1 MKSTHV
7 EVGKIIVRQM
17 EVAANENQM
26 GISVLSD
33 DTDIFVLLL
42 YEFLAQKLKLPLITE
57 PPKTVPKLASLSP
70 TAEALTEKIERAHY
84 HACVWKH
91 AQDSNLPGMSLSNFG
106 WLFKEAYQSLS
117 PVTVPC
123 GISLGSMAA
132 IFYNESIQ
140 NLNFYTS

>member
-1 MKSTHV
+1 MPQLKLLASEKDIPVELFKETVIQRTTMKSTHV

-70 TAEALTEKIERAHY
+70 TSEALTEKIERAHY

-91 AQDSNLPGMSLSNFG
+91 ASSNGRHYGLKM
-106 WLFKEAYQSLS
+106 FKPEK
-117 PVTVPC
+117 
-123 GISLGSMAA
+123 
-132 IFYNESIQ
+132 
-140 NLNFYTS
+140 NLEFFRLKF